1 MFKKYFV
8 YLDYGDDV
16 LKIAVPSKNESDARK
31 FVEGN
36 GEIIAIKE
44 VTDEIKISS
53 HKVLTALHDAGIDRT
68 KVDFIVRALYE
79 IGITEND

>member
-16 LKIAVPSKNESDARK
+16 LKIAVPAANEKAARK

-36 GEIIAIKE
+36 GEVIAIKE

-53 HKVLTALHDAGIDRT
+53 HKVLTALHDAGMNRT
-68 KVDFIVRALYE
+68 EVDFIVRTLNE
-79 IGITEND
+79 TGITEN